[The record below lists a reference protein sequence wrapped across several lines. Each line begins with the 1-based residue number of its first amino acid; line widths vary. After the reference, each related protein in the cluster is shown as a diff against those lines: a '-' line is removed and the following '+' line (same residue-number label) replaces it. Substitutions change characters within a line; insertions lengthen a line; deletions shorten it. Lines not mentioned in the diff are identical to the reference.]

1 MSVSRVEYKVLGDL
15 AHSEGKDEGEE
26 YDVVYYEDVDVD
38 GVEDDPEEEDKR
50 AKQLAKE
57 DALHDY

>member
-1 MSVSRVEYKVLGDL
+1 VCGVPPCKVLGDL

-38 GVEDDPEEEDKR
+38 GVEDDPEEEDK
-50 AKQLAKE
+50 LAKE